1 MYKKLSHLPLFE
13 DFDPILNKISAEKKF
28 EGIVVVDQEED
39 TTSDST
45 KDYTREIMTY
55 LRNNDIGIYS
65 NRMYSAEDGS
75 AHIPIKH
82 ADAYDTAITDEFNKR
97 GQKIRKILSKGGF
110 SEFDTKFET
119 DKIISGS
126 TLWLTINPR

>member
-1 MYKKLSHLPLFE
+1 MIKKSTHLPLFE
-13 DFDPILNKISAEKKF
+13 DFNPILDKISPEKKY

-39 TTSDST
+39 TVSDDT
-45 KDYTREIMTY
+45 KDYAKEMMTF
-55 LRNNDIGIYS
+55 LHNNDVGVYS
-65 NRMYSAEDGS
+65 NRMYSFEDGK

-82 ADAYDTAITDEFNKR
+82 ADAYDQEINDIFNKR

-110 SEFDTKFET
+110 DEFDTKFET
-119 DKIISGS
+119 DKVINGS